1 MGLLQ
6 EASIR
11 EAVPHRALN
20 IGWCVS
26 ALSINVASVRYRA
39 LLPLLALEADQH
51 RCTLFTSDTPVDL
64 DSLDVLILVKTF
76 TAESV
81 TLAQACKARNI
92 PVLLDLCDNIFVEGY
107 GKRNALE
114 NFLEIARVA
123 SAMVVTTE
131 PLADSVR
138 AHLPALPVHVIPDGL
153 LTPELVEQGSAKI
166 QQATPSTPHA
176 DACQG
181 QWLEHVRALLQ
192 RLKAPF
198 SRRSKAR
205 RKALA
210 NGPSHS
216 GQVQPGAQQL
226 LWFGNHGAPYARFGM
241 LDLLDIREAL
251 ETIAQEFPVELV
263 VVSSHQGKY
272 AEHIAPMAIP
282 SRYLPWSNEVVE
294 QCLAEAS
301 VVLIPNSLDPFSLA
315 KSANRSV
322 HALTRGVPV
331 VATRTPAL
339 LPLAGSIEMDGFVAG
354 LRRYLRDREAGQ
366 QDVAQAQ
373 RLIDRNY
380 SLEVIGALWSSV
392 LHGVQQAVPHSG
404 AARA

>member
-11 EAVPHRALN
+11 EAIPQRALN

-81 TLAQACKARNI
+81 ALAQACKARNI

-131 PLADSVR
+131 PLAHSVR

-153 LTPELVEQGSAKI
+153 LTPELVEQGSVKI
-166 QQATPSTPHA
+166 QQSSPPIPSPNERRQH
-176 DACQG
+176 
-181 QWLEHVRALLQ
+181 WLEYVRALLQ
-192 RLKAPF
+192 PLKAPF
-198 SRRSKAR
+198 RRRSKAR
-205 RKALA
+205 RTSSA
-210 NGPSHS
+210 NLPSHA
-216 GQVQPGAQQL
+216 GQAQPGALQL

-272 AEHIAPMAIP
+272 AEHIAPMSIA

-301 VVLIPNSLDPFSLA
+301 VVLIPNSMDPFSLA

-339 LPLAGSIEMDGFVAG
+339 EPLAGSIEMDGFITG
-354 LRRYLRDREAGQ
+354 LRRYLGDREAGQ
-366 QDVAQAQ
+366 QDVAQAR
-373 RLIDRNY
+373 RLIDRHY
-380 SLEVIGALWSSV
+380 GVGVIGMLWSEVLGSV
-392 LHGVQQAVPHSG
+392 LGLPPAVEPL
-404 AARA
+404 RA

>member
-11 EAVPHRALN
+11 EAVPQRALN

-39 LLPLLALEADQH
+39 LLPLLALEADHH

-81 TLAQACKARNI
+81 MLAQACKARNI

-131 PLADSVR
+131 PLAASVR
-138 AHLPALPVHVIPDGL
+138 DHLPGLPVHVIPDGL
-153 LTPELVEQGSAKI
+153 LTPELVEQGSVKI
-166 QQATPSTPHA
+166 QRATPSSPTA
-176 DACQG
+176 AARQG
-181 QWLEHVRALLQ
+181 QWLDHLRALLL

-198 SRRSKAR
+198 SGRSNAR
-205 RKALA
+205 HKSLA
-210 NGPSHS
+210 NLPSHS
-216 GQVQPGAQQL
+216 GQAQPGALQL

-294 QCLAEAS
+294 QCLVEAS

-339 LPLAGSIEMDGFVAG
+339 VPLAGSIEMDGFVAG
-354 LRRYLRDREAGQ
+354 LRRYLNDREAGQ

-380 SLEVIGALWSSV
+380 GVEVIGALWCSV
-392 LHGVQQAVPHSG
+392 LHGVQHAVPHSD